1 MRYYIINT
9 QEEVSQIIWLPF
21 LCHVKSKP
29 NEFIKIIVEQIYASI
44 HEKAKA
50 ENGKSLPPRIQLNE
64 MKL

>member
-1 MRYYIINT
+1 M
-9 QEEVSQIIWLPF
+9 
-21 LCHVKSKP
+21 
-29 NEFIKIIVEQIYASI
+29 KIIVEQIYASI